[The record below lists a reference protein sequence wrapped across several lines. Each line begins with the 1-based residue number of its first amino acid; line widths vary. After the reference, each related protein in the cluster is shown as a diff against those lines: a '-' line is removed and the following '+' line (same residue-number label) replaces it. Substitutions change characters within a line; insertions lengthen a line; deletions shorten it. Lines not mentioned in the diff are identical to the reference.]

1 MKKKIIILVLIAI
14 GASGLTG
21 ILPISISLSPAEKL
35 VLVEGISNRVIS
47 PSILASGFLAHEE
60 EVMLSSE
67 VIGKVAE
74 LFVEEGEPVSA
85 GDLVLRVDDKNF
97 LAGLEQ
103 SEAAVRINSIDI
115 ERQKVR
121 VENLERQF
129 QRSEALF
136 GRDLIGE
143 EEYESLRN
151 QLDLARIDYLSSQ
164 ERLAQSNAQLD
175 QVLDNL
181 SKTQIISPIDGVVTS
196 LDIKVGE
203 TAIASSTNIP
213 GSSLMTIANPSSIY
227 TEVLVDEADIANIRV
242 GQKAEIVAIAY
253 PDEPMQGT
261 VRFIANTAKI
271 AQGRTGLSF
280 VVKIDIEDPGEV
292 TLRPGMSC
300 RAEIF
305 TQDDRLVTAVP
316 IEAVLFEEDKAE
328 NRSDHFIF
336 LNNQGIAK
344 KTKVEVGLSD
354 DEFQELL
361 SEIDSDVDVIV
372 GPNRELRNLVDG
384 DRIGEL
390 VENDD
395 PEQRGRGNSELET
408 DMDLISLIDISKH
421 YQMGGQT
428 VKALDSVTVHIAKND
443 YLAFIGSSGSGK
455 STMLNILGCLDRPST
470 GTYHLNGKDV
480 DSLTENELSEIRNL
494 EIGFIFQSF
503 NLLPR
508 STALA
513 NVMQPLVYRNISYKA
528 RKKLALEA
536 LQRVGLDS
544 RVSHFPNQLSGGQR
558 QRVAIARALVTE
570 PSILLADEPT
580 GNLDSRTTDEIM
592 ILFDELHHD
601 GHTLIIVTHEPEIA
615 DHCKRVVE
623 LKDGR
628 IFADSRH

>member
-1 MKKKIIILVLIAI
+1 MIRPVRFPCRLLFEAKSMKKKVIILALIAL

-35 VLVEGISNRVIS
+35 VLVENISNRIIS

-336 LNNQGIAK
+336 LNDQGVAK

-395 PEQRGRGNSELET
+395 PEQRGRGGRF
-408 DMDLISLIDISKH
+408 
-421 YQMGGQT
+421 Q
-428 VKALDSVTVHIAKND
+428 
-443 YLAFIGSSGSGK
+443 FRIG
-455 STMLNILGCLDRPST
+455 N
-470 GTYHLNGKDV
+470 
-480 DSLTENELSEIRNL
+480 
-494 EIGFIFQSF
+494 
-503 NLLPR
+503 
-508 STALA
+508 
-513 NVMQPLVYRNISYKA
+513 
-528 RKKLALEA
+528 
-536 LQRVGLDS
+536 
-544 RVSHFPNQLSGGQR
+544 
-558 QRVAIARALVTE
+558 
-570 PSILLADEPT
+570 
-580 GNLDSRTTDEIM
+580 
-592 ILFDELHHD
+592 
-601 GHTLIIVTHEPEIA
+601 
-615 DHCKRVVE
+615 
-623 LKDGR
+623 
-628 IFADSRH
+628 

>member
-1 MKKKIIILVLIAI
+1 MKKKVLILVLVAI
-14 GASGLTG
+14 GVSGLTG
-21 ILPISISLSPAEKL
+21 ILPISISLSPDEKL
-35 VLVEGISNRVIS
+35 VLVESISNRIIS

-280 VVKIDIEDPGEV
+280 VVKIDIDDPGEV

-336 LNNQGIAK
+336 LNDQGVAK

-395 PEQRGRGNSELET
+395 PEQRGRGGSF
-408 DMDLISLIDISKH
+408 
-421 YQMGGQT
+421 Q
-428 VKALDSVTVHIAKND
+428 
-443 YLAFIGSSGSGK
+443 FRIG
-455 STMLNILGCLDRPST
+455 N
-470 GTYHLNGKDV
+470 
-480 DSLTENELSEIRNL
+480 
-494 EIGFIFQSF
+494 
-503 NLLPR
+503 
-508 STALA
+508 
-513 NVMQPLVYRNISYKA
+513 
-528 RKKLALEA
+528 
-536 LQRVGLDS
+536 
-544 RVSHFPNQLSGGQR
+544 
-558 QRVAIARALVTE
+558 
-570 PSILLADEPT
+570 
-580 GNLDSRTTDEIM
+580 
-592 ILFDELHHD
+592 
-601 GHTLIIVTHEPEIA
+601 
-615 DHCKRVVE
+615 
-623 LKDGR
+623 
-628 IFADSRH
+628 

>member
-1 MKKKIIILVLIAI
+1 MRKKIIILVLIAI

-35 VLVEGISNRVIS
+35 VLVEGISNRIIS

-280 VVKIDIEDPGEV
+280 VVKIDIDDPGEV

-316 IEAVLFEEDKAE
+316 IEAVVFEEDKAE

-336 LNNQGIAK
+336 LNDQGVAK

-390 VENDD
+390 VEDGD
-395 PEQRGRGNSELET
+395 PEERGRGGRF
-408 DMDLISLIDISKH
+408 
-421 YQMGGQT
+421 Q
-428 VKALDSVTVHIAKND
+428 
-443 YLAFIGSSGSGK
+443 FRIG
-455 STMLNILGCLDRPST
+455 N
-470 GTYHLNGKDV
+470 
-480 DSLTENELSEIRNL
+480 
-494 EIGFIFQSF
+494 
-503 NLLPR
+503 
-508 STALA
+508 
-513 NVMQPLVYRNISYKA
+513 
-528 RKKLALEA
+528 
-536 LQRVGLDS
+536 
-544 RVSHFPNQLSGGQR
+544 
-558 QRVAIARALVTE
+558 
-570 PSILLADEPT
+570 
-580 GNLDSRTTDEIM
+580 
-592 ILFDELHHD
+592 
-601 GHTLIIVTHEPEIA
+601 
-615 DHCKRVVE
+615 
-623 LKDGR
+623 
-628 IFADSRH
+628 

>member
-14 GASGLTG
+14 GASGLAG
-21 ILPISISLSPAEKL
+21 ILPISISLSPTEKL
-35 VLVEGISNRVIS
+35 VLVESISNRIIS

-203 TAIASSTNIP
+203 TAIASSTNIH

-336 LNNQGIAK
+336 LNDQGVAK

-390 VENDD
+390 VENGD
-395 PEQRGRGNSELET
+395 PEQRGRGGRF
-408 DMDLISLIDISKH
+408 
-421 YQMGGQT
+421 Q
-428 VKALDSVTVHIAKND
+428 
-443 YLAFIGSSGSGK
+443 FRIG
-455 STMLNILGCLDRPST
+455 N
-470 GTYHLNGKDV
+470 
-480 DSLTENELSEIRNL
+480 
-494 EIGFIFQSF
+494 
-503 NLLPR
+503 
-508 STALA
+508 
-513 NVMQPLVYRNISYKA
+513 
-528 RKKLALEA
+528 
-536 LQRVGLDS
+536 
-544 RVSHFPNQLSGGQR
+544 
-558 QRVAIARALVTE
+558 
-570 PSILLADEPT
+570 
-580 GNLDSRTTDEIM
+580 
-592 ILFDELHHD
+592 
-601 GHTLIIVTHEPEIA
+601 
-615 DHCKRVVE
+615 
-623 LKDGR
+623 
-628 IFADSRH
+628 